1 MFTTENNGLVF
12 WSSSFSSGSVVLKKQ
27 QQLQQQQQSN
37 HHNSSFHP
45 KINNNSRNSCMTAK
59 LDSSVTPTKFSA
71 TTENSSAISSVVTSP
86 TSSVRSKRM
95 HQTKQGAG
103 TAVMQQQDRGSASE
117 ASEPKGPSS
126 TMAAAAAATT
136 MARNNGHR
144 VASAATT
151 NTSTESLDPL
161 NSKLLLSPYIYESII
176 TYSAYPFDLAQKLL
190 QTGDDALHFCHQRF
204 WMSRSSI
211 FKVIII
217 TAATEIKA
225 VQRKLFLVWHKRVLM
240 TSNSREEE
248 PDVINWKAK

>member
-12 WSSSFSSGSVVLKKQ
+12 RSSSFSSGSVVLKKQ
-27 QQLQQQQQSN
+27 QQLQQQQSN

-126 TMAAAAAATT
+126 AMAASATT

-161 NSKLLLSPYIYESII
+161 NSKPLLSPYIYESII

-190 QTGDDALHFCHQRF
+190 HTGADDALHFYF
-204 WMSRSSI
+204 
-211 FKVIII
+211 
-217 TAATEIKA
+217 IKGFEP
-225 VQRKLFLVWHKRVLM
+225 RLVLKSH
-240 TSNSREEE
+240 
-248 PDVINWKAK
+248 

>member
-126 TMAAAAAATT
+126 TMAAAAATT

>member
-12 WSSSFSSGSVVLKKQ
+12 RSSSFSSGSVVLKKQ
-27 QQLQQQQQSN
+27 QQLQQQQQQSN

-86 TSSVRSKRM
+86 TSSIRSKRM

-103 TAVMQQQDRGSASE
+103 TAVVMQQQDRGSASE

-126 TMAAAAAATT
+126 AMAASATT

-161 NSKLLLSPYIYESII
+161 NSKPLLSPYIYESII

-190 QTGDDALHFCHQRF
+190 HTGADDALHFYFIKGFKKSLVC
-204 WMSRSSI
+204 SI
-211 FKVIII
+211 TV
-217 TAATEIKA
+217 TEIKA

-240 TSNSREEE
+240 TSNRREEE